1 MLPLPIKLLK
11 DYTDAVLKDE
21 FKFWTSFYHKS
32 DPE

>member
-11 DYTDAVLKDE
+11 DFMDAGLKDE
-21 FKFWTSFYHKS
+21 CKFWTSYYHKS